1 MYRSKENQLQRQG
14 TFDPYD
20 FDVDSDIEES
30 YIASLRDTP
39 SKSTATQDDPK
50 TENRVTYDPVLSLQ
64 EERELNDHMNYVIM
78 MSMFYFEMP
87 PKFYEKINRSRSL
100 IEILP
105 HFNLEKK
112 HLAERMFFK
121 ENFGNG
127 MNGDMK
133 VSKVWPK
140 QIREIRED
148 LKRKEEEEKEE
159 QEKKN

>member
-1 MYRSKENQLQRQG
+1 MFVG
-14 TFDPYD
+14 P
-20 FDVDSDIEES
+20 VDAEIFK
-30 YIASLRDTP
+30 AP
-39 SKSTATQDDPK
+39 SKKATAQDDPR

-64 EERELNDHMNYVIM
+64 EERELNEHMNYVIM

-87 PKFYEKINRSRSL
+87 PKFYEKVNRSRSL
-100 IEILP
+100 ITLLP
-105 HFNLEKK
+105 RFNQDKK

-127 MNGDMK
+127 MNGDMR

-148 LKRKEEEEKEE
+148 LKRKEEEKEE
-159 QEKKN
+159 QEQKK